1 MNDADFG
8 FIAALLKERSGY
20 VIGPDKLYLLE
31 TRLSSIMREHGHRDL
46 AALVAAI
53 RMSRPE
59 PLIVAVVE
67 AMTTNETSFFRDHG
81 PFTTFRNSV
90 LPALLEQRAAQRH
103 LRIWSAACST
113 GQEPYS
119 LAMILREHQAALQG
133 WRVDIVA
140 TDICR
145 RVLARAEEGAYS
157 TFEIQRGMPIQ
168 LLMKYFEQTADG
180 WRVRQE
186 LRRMIDFRPCN
197 LLADI
202 TALGTFDLVFCRNVL
217 IYFDQ
222 PTKRDVLASI
232 AKRMAPDGY
241 LMLGGAESA
250 FGITDAFGDIPGMR
264 GVYRRANAKTNLFQ
278 TAFNKLT
285 NPASPP
291 NAGAHNLGVSNHVI

>member
-1 MNDADFG
+1 MWEPVLNDADFG

-31 TRLSSIMREHGHRDL
+31 TRLSAIMRENGYRDL
-46 AALVAAI
+46 AALIANI
-53 RMSRPE
+53 RLSRSE

-90 LPALLEQRAAQRH
+90 LPAVLEQRAAHRH

-133 WRVDIVA
+133 WRIDIVA

-145 RVLARAEEGAYS
+145 RVLARAEAGTYS
-157 TFEIQRGMPIQ
+157 TFEVQRGMPIQ
-168 LLMKYFEQTADG
+168 MLVKYFDQIGDT
-180 WRVRQE
+180 WRVREE
-186 LRRMIDFRPCN
+186 LRRMVDFRPCN
-197 LLADI
+197 LLTDLSAF
-202 TALGTFDLVFCRNVL
+202 GTFDVVFCRNVL

-222 PTKRDVLASI
+222 PTKREVLASI
-232 AKRMAPDGY
+232 ARRMTPDGF

-250 FGITDAFGDIPGMR
+250 FGITDAFGDIPGLR
-264 GVYRRANAKTNLFQ
+264 GVYRRTAGKVNPLP
-278 TAFNKLT
+278 AFNKST
-285 NPASPP
+285 NPADDRRTANS
-291 NAGAHNLGVSNHVI
+291 GRI